1 MLIANDWLMIIV
13 YFVVLL
19 LLVVLSDILN
29 KKFNVKGKI
38 TRRFVHIGVGLIVC
52 TTPFTLKGWLPPAV
66 LATIFLLANLLA
78 IKMGLMKGIHST
90 KRISYGTVFFPM
102 SYLILIL
109 LFWKNHPEILIVS
122 MLLLSITDPL
132 AAIIGERY
140 GERFNTYLYDKKS
153 YRGLYSV
160 FISSFILSFLTLILF
175 NNRGIYIDL
184 SSIDILLTSLAISFV
199 AVPAEAVSIKGT
211 DNLSLPLL
219 TGVMLSIM
227 LNTNSS
233 GRINNILWILLTFFV
248 VAIAYKG
255 SSLSKSGMAGATVV
269 GAFIF
274 TIGGVAWLVP
284 LGVFFVLA
292 SVLSK
297 IGKKRKQELKNIV
310 LKGGRRDISQVYA
323 NGGIGLLLV
332 LIYHFI
338 PDTKI
343 YIMFL
348 ASFAAANADTWG
360 TEIGTYFKK
369 TTRSIINF
377 KKVPPGT
384 SGGVSSAGSIGG
396 VAGAALVALSGI
408 YFLPPQSD
416 RLAIFGVVTIS
427 GLLGA
432 LIDSYVGG
440 LFQAEYT
447 CPECK
452 IKTERLI
459 HCDIN
464 TEMTAGIKWINNDMV
479 NFICTLSGAVIAFIL
494 YLFVT

>member
-1 MLIANDWLMIIV
+1 
-13 YFVVLL
+13 
-19 LLVVLSDILN
+19 
-29 KKFNVKGKI
+29 
-38 TRRFVHIGVGLIVC
+38 
-52 TTPFTLKGWLPPAV
+52 
-66 LATIFLLANLLA
+66 
-78 IKMGLMKGIHST
+78 
-90 KRISYGTVFFPM
+90 
-102 SYLILIL
+102 
-109 LFWKNHPEILIVS
+109 
-122 MLLLSITDPL
+122 
-132 AAIIGERY
+132 
-140 GERFNTYLYDKKS
+140 
-153 YRGLYSV
+153 
-160 FISSFILSFLTLILF
+160 
-175 NNRGIYIDL
+175 
-184 SSIDILLTSLAISFV
+184 
-199 AVPAEAVSIKGT
+199 
-211 DNLSLPLL
+211 
-219 TGVMLSIM
+219 
-227 LNTNSS
+227 
-233 GRINNILWILLTFFV
+233 
-248 VAIAYKG
+248 
-255 SSLSKSGMAGATVV
+255 
-269 GAFIF
+269 
-274 TIGGVAWLVP
+274 
-284 LGVFFVLA
+284 VFFVLA

-310 LKGGRRDISQVYA
+310 VKGGRRDISQVYA
-323 NGGIGLLLV
+323 NGGIGLLLA

-384 SGGVSSAGSIGG
+384 SGGVSGAGSIGG

-416 RLAIFGVVTIS
+416 SLAVFGIVTTS

-432 LIDSYVGG
+432 LIDSYVGA